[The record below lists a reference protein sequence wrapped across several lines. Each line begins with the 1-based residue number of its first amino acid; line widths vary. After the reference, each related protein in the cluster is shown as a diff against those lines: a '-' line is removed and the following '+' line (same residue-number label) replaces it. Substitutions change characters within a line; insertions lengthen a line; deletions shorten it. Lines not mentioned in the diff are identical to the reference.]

1 MARKIKGILIHAEKQ
16 TVEEIEFENTLENY
30 YRLLDCNCI
39 AAPSYDTSHDVIV
52 DDEGLL
58 RSDPPL
64 FELGSQIYAGSGL
77 LVGVN
82 IAKGDWISHSL
93 DLSEIR
99 RQIRFVRFIRINGQI
114 LKLVHFPR

>member
-1 MARKIKGILIHAEKQ
+1 M
-16 TVEEIEFENTLENY
+16 
-30 YRLLDCNCI
+30 
-39 AAPSYDTSHDVIV
+39 IV

-82 IAKGDWISHSL
+82 MAKGDWISHSL

-99 RQIRFVRFIRINGQI
+99 RQIRFVRFIRISGQI